1 MKSSQKKDV
10 SGRDLLIVGP
20 GVLGGYLGKL
30 WKDQYPDAR
39 VVGQSN
45 TTNSHARCCAQ
56 ASHSTTMRRQGLRDA
71 AWAHSMAM
79 HTHAP

>member
-45 TTNSHARCCAQ
+45 TTNSHARCAPKHRIALQCAVL
-56 ASHSTTMRRQGLRDA
+56 RRQGLRDA
-71 AWAHSMAM
+71 A
-79 HTHAP
+79 